1 MYAVFLILD
10 KFDLLFV
17 LIRYSDLICCVE
29 GKIAII

>member
-17 LIRYSDLICCVE
+17 LIRYSDLIGGVE

>member
-17 LIRYSDLICCVE
+17 LIRYSDLIGSVE